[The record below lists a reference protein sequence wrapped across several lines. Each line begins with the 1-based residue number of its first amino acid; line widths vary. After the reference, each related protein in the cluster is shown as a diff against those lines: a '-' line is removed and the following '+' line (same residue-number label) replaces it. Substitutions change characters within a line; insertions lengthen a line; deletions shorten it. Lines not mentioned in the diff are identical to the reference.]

1 MGITFDEE
9 EVEEA
14 LAVLPGLGPPFLTS
28 AARREGWMD
37 WSKSEPSSPEAAVD
51 VESSS
56 FRFFFFAVSKTGSFG
71 DETVLVGLLVRMGD
85 CVRLLVPSDPTD

>member
-9 EVEEA
+9 DEEEEEEAA
-14 LAVLPGLGPPFLTS
+14 LAVLPGLAPPLLTS

-37 WSKSEPSSPEAAVD
+37 WSKSDPSSPEAAVD

-56 FRFFFFAVSKTGSFG
+56 FRFFFFAVPKTGSLG
-71 DETVLVGLLVRMGD
+71 DDEILVAL
-85 CVRLLVPSDPTD
+85 